1 MVDWGDVPTWV
12 TAGTALAA
20 LVAAFLA
27 YRAQSDAA
35 RKQAQQV
42 DLQGRQLDL
51 QAQVIADQIRLQE
64 RQQADQVDVAGRPT
78 DGAQAAVLP
87 PDKGEPVHM
96 VVVTNGSTRPIREV
110 ACKIE
115 VIGADPSI
123 RHDKQADVYGLMM
136 PYALGPAAQA
146 ETFVFGE
153 RTGTIPVLRAGQKA
167 AFVWSFTVA
176 LYPRFSVWLRFTDD
190 AGLHWEITT
199 DLHLQKLAK
208 RDW

>member
-1 MVDWGDVPTWV
+1 VL
-12 TAGTALAA
+12 AGIALAA

-27 YRAQSDAA
+27 YRAQADAA
-35 RKQAQQV
+35 SKQTQQV
-42 DLQGRQLDL
+42 DLQRRQLDL
-51 QAQVIADQIRLQE
+51 QAQVIADQTRLQE
-64 RQQADQVDVAGRPT
+64 RQQADQVDVTGRPT
-78 DGAQAAVLP
+78 DGARATVLP

-96 VVVTNGSTRPIREV
+96 VVVANGSTRPIREV

-115 VIGADPSI
+115 AIQADSSI
-123 RHDKQADVYGLMM
+123 RHDKLADVYGLMM
-136 PYALGPAAQA
+136 PYALGPGAQA

-167 AFVWSFTVA
+167 AFVWGFTVA
-176 LYPRFSVWLRFTDD
+176 LYPRFVLWLRFADD

-199 DLHLQKLAK
+199 DLHLEKLAK